1 MLGQIKQRYENR
13 HRICFSLL
21 PPNNTMRMIQMNVG
35 SNKLT
40 QEVFLNAVV

>member
-1 MLGQIKQRYENR
+1 VKGVPAIAMNIPLI
-13 HRICFSLL
+13 ICDGRPGIVL
-21 PPNNTMRMIQMNVG
+21 RMIQMNVG

>member
-1 MLGQIKQRYENR
+1 VIGVPVITMNILPI
-13 HRICFSLL
+13 ICDGRPDIVL
-21 PPNNTMRMIQMNVG
+21 RMIQMNVG

>member
-1 MLGQIKQRYENR
+1 MIGVPVITMNILLI
-13 HRICFSLL
+13 ICDGRPDIVL
-21 PPNNTMRMIQMNVG
+21 RMIQMNVG